1 MLNGLL
7 ARKIGMTQIF
17 EEDGTAL
24 PVTMLQSGP
33 MTVVQKKTL
42 EKEGCNHVQVGFA
55 GWRTFGQ
62 CRTELFASNLADS
75 IRICVGWR
83 QRLESPR
90 RVVQRLE
97 RFC

>member
-42 EKEGCNHVQVGFA
+42 EKEGCNHVQVGFEA
-55 GWRTFGQ
+55 I
-62 CRTELFASNLADS
+62 A
-75 IRICVGWR
+75 
-83 QRLESPR
+83 
-90 RVVQRLE
+90 
-97 RFC
+97 